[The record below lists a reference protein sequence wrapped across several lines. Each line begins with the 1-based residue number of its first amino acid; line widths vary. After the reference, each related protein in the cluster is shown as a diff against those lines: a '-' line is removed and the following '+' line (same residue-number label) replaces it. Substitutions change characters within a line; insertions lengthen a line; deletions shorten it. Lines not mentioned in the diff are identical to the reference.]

1 MRFSRRP
8 DQPDHTIFTEPAA
21 NRQELGEPNVADNPI
36 GAADAW
42 KGHLVLS
49 DNTPWRGASQ
59 RRMLRSLLIMSP
71 LCHTWRS
78 FQTLAANSEAA
89 TASAC
94 CHFSLGTLEI
104 TSPDPGLARFALT
117 EQKRPDMWRWAIVD
131 TQGYII
137 GTGCEPTREK
147 ARLVAELEL
156 GRCPA

>member
-1 MRFSRRP
+1 
-8 DQPDHTIFTEPAA
+8 
-21 NRQELGEPNVADNPI
+21 
-36 GAADAW
+36 
-42 KGHLVLS
+42 
-49 DNTPWRGASQ
+49 
-59 RRMLRSLLIMSP
+59 MLRSLLTMST

-117 EQKRPDMWRWAIVD
+117 EQKRPDIWRWAIVD

-147 ARLVAELEL
+147 AHLVAELEL